1 MSIVQTSLEKGGKSV
16 NDRSSGVK
24 RYNLV
29 LPEELYKAVAEAAE
43 ERQTTVVE
51 LLRKFVKLG
60 LLALQAEAKPD
71 SALLFRE
78 GNKETEIL
86 ML

>member
-1 MSIVQTSLEKGGKSV
+1 MTIAPTSLEKGGKST
-16 NDRSSGVK
+16 NSRSSGVK

-29 LPEELYKAVAEAAE
+29 LPEELYKAVAEAAD

-51 LLRKFVKLG
+51 LMRKFVKLG
-60 LLALQAEAKPD
+60 LLAIQAEEKPD

-78 GNKETEIL
+78 GNTETKIL